1 MISSVL
7 PFSRNLSHVS
17 VQSLPTYYFIS
28 LETKKHDYILWFNA
42 HMQINHSWGLCVCVR
57 VCMKYNFSMCVTYNA
72 ESFGTGKELMS
83 KMNDHMVSLSHCKWT
98 FKEMMTLK
106 KKRTITKSIFEN
118 GIFSQRYLQFSFK
131 ITRFC
136 TS

>member
-42 HMQINHSWGLCVCVR
+42 HMRINHSWGVCVCVWNTIS
-57 VCMKYNFSMCVTYNA
+57 VC
-72 ESFGTGKELMS
+72 
-83 KMNDHMVSLSHCKWT
+83 VSHTMPSLLVQERNSCQKWMIIWFPCPT
-98 FKEMMTLK
+98 VSEPLKKWWLK

-118 GIFSQRYLQFSFK
+118 GIFSQRYLQFSYK

-136 TS
+136 PS